1 VSSHFG
7 IASALIALFL
17 LVIYSPDSINQQTFQ
32 LHFMRYGTSATCL
45 RFVRRLGIVSM
56 LYSDRLNK
64 DAVRL
69 FLSPQEVCDASVQ
82 GYSPGNGR
90 LWLPRVKFEL
100 WNAYVYSVNRKS
112 GQEW

>member
-1 VSSHFG
+1 MAQAQHAYVSFDGWESYPCNL
-7 IASALIALFL
+7 ASSVLDTDAK
-17 LVIYSPDSINQQTFQ
+17 
-32 LHFMRYGTSATCL
+32 
-45 RFVRRLGIVSM
+45 